1 MSIDFRF
8 CNWDINAAWADAERT
23 GGFTSAGR
31 ELPVMFVTA
40 SVLRTELEEL
50 VLPFYLTSETA
61 LVCLGTSG
69 IPAVPT
75 ICYFK
80 GLAGFGTCGAGRIK
94 IDPLVKVGLGATR
107 VNGC

>member
-8 CNWDINAAWADAERT
+8 CSWDINAAVADAESA
-23 GGFTSAGR
+23 GGLVSVGR

-40 SVLRTELEEL
+40 SALRTELEEL
-50 VLPFYLTSETA
+50 VLPFYLTTETA

-75 ICYFK
+75 NCYFK
-80 GLAGFGTCGAGRIK
+80 GLAGIGGCGAGRIN